1 MKDSLPRK
9 KESGAA
15 LYKIAKIL
23 YDIDGWRPEHLLY
36 QARRCDPMEKNTYI
50 PAERQKKMME
60 YIEANTSA
68 QIREL
73 AEKFHVSEATVRR
86 DLDDL
91 DQQGALRRTHGGAIK
106 VDRSTSYESMYSEK
120 ISQMLDEKHR
130 IADAAAQLVH
140 PGDTVL
146 IDSGTTTYFIA
157 QALSH
162 HENLTLITNDLYI
175 AYQTPI
181 HPSSTLIV
189 TGGMRRQGRQELV
202 GTNTENFIR
211 DTHVDIAFIGV
222 DGIDLTGGAT
232 NANFA
237 EVGVKRLMLRSAA
250 KSVIVA
256 DHSKFGRVALARIC
270 DLQEVGLI
278 LTDSGI
284 DPDMVTRLKKLNVQ
298 LEIV

>member
-1 MKDSLPRK
+1 
-9 KESGAA
+9 
-15 LYKIAKIL
+15 
-23 YDIDGWRPEHLLY
+23 
-36 QARRCDPMEKNTYI
+36 MEKNTYI
-50 PAERQKKMME
+50 PAERQKRIME

-68 QIREL
+68 QIHEL

-91 DQQGALRRTHGGAIK
+91 DQQGALHRTHGGAIK

-130 IADAAAQLVH
+130 IAEAAALMVH
-140 PGDTVL
+140 PGDTVM
-146 IDSGTTTYFIA
+146 IDSGTTTFFIA

-162 HENLTLITNDLYI
+162 HENITIITNDLYI

-189 TGGMRRQGRQELV
+189 TGGTRRQGRQELV
-202 GTNTENFIR
+202 GTVTENFIR
-211 DTHVDIAFIGV
+211 DTHVDVAFIGV

-250 KSVIVA
+250 NGVIVA
-256 DHSKFGRVALARIC
+256 DHTKFGRVALARIC
-270 DLQEVGLI
+270 DLKEAGMI
-278 LTDSGI
+278 LTDSGLEGEMI
-284 DPDMVTRLKKLNVQ
+284 TRVKKLNVQ
-298 LEIV
+298 MEMV

>member
-1 MKDSLPRK
+1 
-9 KESGAA
+9 
-15 LYKIAKIL
+15 
-23 YDIDGWRPEHLLY
+23 
-36 QARRCDPMEKNTYI
+36 MEKNTYI

-68 QIREL
+68 QIHEL

-91 DQQGALRRTHGGAIK
+91 DRQGALRRTHGGAIK

-130 IADAAAQLVH
+130 IAEYAAKMVH

-146 IDSGTTTYFIA
+146 IDSGTTTFFIA

-162 HENLTLITNDLYI
+162 HENLTIITNDLYI

-189 TGGMRRQGRQELV
+189 TGGVRRQGRQELV
-202 GTNTENFIR
+202 GTITENFIR
-211 DTHVDIAFIGV
+211 DSHVDVAFIGV
-222 DGIDLTGGAT
+222 DGIDMTGGAT
-232 NANFA
+232 NANFS
-237 EVGVKRLMLRSAA
+237 EVGVKRLMLSSATR
-250 KSVIVA
+250 SVIAA

-270 DLQEVGLI
+270 DLKEASLL
-278 LTDSGI
+278 LTDLGL
-284 DPDMVTRLKKLNVQ
+284 DPDIHNRLRKIGVQ
-298 LEIV
+298 IETV

>member
-1 MKDSLPRK
+1 
-9 KESGAA
+9 
-15 LYKIAKIL
+15 
-23 YDIDGWRPEHLLY
+23 
-36 QARRCDPMEKNTYI
+36 MERNTYI

-68 QIREL
+68 QIHEL

-120 ISQMLDEKHR
+120 INQMIEEKHR
-130 IADAAAQLVH
+130 IADFAANLVH

-157 QALSH
+157 QALAH
-162 HENLTLITNDLYI
+162 HESLTIITNDLYI
-175 AYQTPI
+175 AYQTPL
-181 HPSSTLIV
+181 HPSSILIV
-189 TGGMRRQGRQELV
+189 TGGVRRHSRQELV
-202 GTNTENFIR
+202 GTITENFIR
-211 DTHVDIAFIGV
+211 DAHVDVAFIGV

-237 EVGVKRLMLRSAA
+237 EVGVKRLMLQSAA
-250 KSVIVA
+250 RSVIVA

-270 DLQEVGLI
+270 DLKEASLLI
-278 LTDSGI
+278 TDRGI
-284 DPDMVTRLKKLNVQ
+284 DGDVLNRLKKLSVQ
-298 LEIV
+298 IEIV

>member
-1 MKDSLPRK
+1 
-9 KESGAA
+9 
-15 LYKIAKIL
+15 
-23 YDIDGWRPEHLLY
+23 
-36 QARRCDPMEKNTYI
+36 MERNTYI

-68 QIREL
+68 QIHEL
-73 AEKFHVSEATVRR
+73 AERFHVSEATVRR
-86 DLDDL
+86 DLDEL

-120 ISQMLDEKHR
+120 IGQMLDEKHR
-130 IADAAAQLVH
+130 IADAAANMVH
-140 PGDTVL
+140 PGDTVM
-146 IDSGTTTYFIA
+146 IDSGTTTFFIA

-162 HENLTLITNDLYI
+162 HENLTLITNDLYV

-189 TGGMRRQGRQELV
+189 TGGTRRQGRQELV
-202 GTNTENFIR
+202 GTVTENFIR
-211 DTHVDIAFIGV
+211 DTHVDIAFVGV
-222 DGIDLTGGAT
+222 DGIDLTGGVT

-250 KSVIVA
+250 HSVIVA

-270 DLQEVGLI
+270 DLRDASMI
-278 LTDSGI
+278 LTDSGLEGE
-284 DPDMVTRLKKLNVQ
+284 MLTRMKKLNVTME
-298 LEIV
+298 LV

>member
-1 MKDSLPRK
+1 
-9 KESGAA
+9 
-15 LYKIAKIL
+15 
-23 YDIDGWRPEHLLY
+23 
-36 QARRCDPMEKNTYI
+36 MEKNTYI

-68 QIREL
+68 QIHEL

-120 ISQMLDEKHR
+120 IGLMTDEKHR
-130 IADAAAQLVH
+130 IAEHAAQLVH

-146 IDSGTTTYFIA
+146 IDSGTTTFFIS
-157 QALSH
+157 QALSR

-189 TGGMRRQGRQELV
+189 TGGTRRQGRQELV
-202 GTNTENFIR
+202 GTITENFIR
-211 DTHVDIAFIGV
+211 DTHVDISFIGV

-232 NANFA
+232 NANFT
-237 EVGVKRLMLRSAA
+237 EVGVKRLMLRCAA
-250 KSVIVA
+250 RSVIVA

-270 DLQEVGLI
+270 DLSEAGLI
-278 LTDSGI
+278 LTDTGLEPEMLSRI
-284 DPDMVTRLKKLNVQ
+284 KKLGVKV
-298 LEIV
+298 ETV

>member
-1 MKDSLPRK
+1 
-9 KESGAA
+9 
-15 LYKIAKIL
+15 
-23 YDIDGWRPEHLLY
+23 
-36 QARRCDPMEKNTYI
+36 MEKNTYI

-60 YIEANTSA
+60 YIETNTSA

-120 ISQMLDEKHR
+120 IGLMLDEKHR
-130 IADAAAQLVH
+130 IANHAAQMIH
-140 PGDTVL
+140 SGDTVL
-146 IDSGTTTYFIA
+146 IDSGTTTFFIA

-162 HENLTLITNDLYI
+162 HENLTIITNDLYI
-175 AYQTPI
+175 AYQTLL
-181 HPSSTLIV
+181 HPSSTMIV
-189 TGGMRRQGRQELV
+189 TGGTRRQGRQELV
-202 GTNTENFIR
+202 GTITENFIR
-211 DTHVDIAFIGV
+211 DSHVDLAFIGV

-237 EVGVKRLMLRSAA
+237 EVGVKRLMLHSAA
-250 KSVIVA
+250 KGVIVA

-270 DLQEVGLI
+270 DLKEAALLITDKGLE
-278 LTDSGI
+278 
-284 DPDMVTRLKKLNVQ
+284 PEMQNRLKKLGVQ
-298 LEIV
+298 IEMV